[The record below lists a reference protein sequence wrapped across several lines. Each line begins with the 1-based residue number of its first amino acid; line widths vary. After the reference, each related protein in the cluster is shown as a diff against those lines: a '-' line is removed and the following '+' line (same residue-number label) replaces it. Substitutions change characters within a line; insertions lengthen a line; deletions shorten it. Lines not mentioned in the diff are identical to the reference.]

1 MLTKEWKFI
10 VTVIT
15 PTNHRILQN
24 TVATSP
30 SNPNFTSNAK
40 KSNFPSFSFTF
51 HPRGTV
57 PLTLPRD
64 YKASGSSQKSAS
76 LSSVRAVKA
85 MQLSQF
91 LPARP
96 GS

>member
-1 MLTKEWKFI
+1 MKIQRRCHHPNQPPHLYKCGGNLALKSGLY
-10 VTVIT
+10 
-15 PTNHRILQN
+15 TNAN
-24 TVATSP
+24 
-30 SNPNFTSNAK
+30 
-40 KSNFPSFSFTF
+40 KSNIPLILFSFTF
-51 HPRGTV
+51 HDWGTV